1 MSQQFIIDR
10 LKMSKL
16 DLESNYLYLLGCKF
30 ENACIENNL
39 EKIKTLMSLKEIHQI
54 TGMYSESTKYSL
66 VDYILR
72 CASSGNNLEM
82 IKYCL
87 TSSDFKENANIHA
100 YEDQAIR
107 IACEKNNKETISY
120 LLTSPE
126 LKEHANIH
134 ACQEQVFEL
143 LIMRN
148 NKELIEF
155 LILEMNITLTQKINE
170 MLIDHHEIKKL
181 FTIRENKKKLENML
195 KIKEYRNN
203 KSEHI
208 KI

>member
-1 MSQQFIIDR
+1 MSD
-10 LKMSKL
+10 LN
-16 DLESNYLYLLGCKF
+16 LESNYLHLLGCKF
-30 ENACIENNL
+30 ENACIENDL
-39 EKIKTLMSLKEIHQI
+39 EKIKKLMSIKEIHQV
-54 TGMYSESTKYSL
+54 TGMYNQNTLYSL
-66 VDYILR
+66 TNYVLR
-72 CASSGNNLEM
+72 CASSANNLEM

-107 IACEKNNKETISY
+107 VACEKNNRETISY
-120 LLTSPE
+120 LLTSPD

-155 LILEMNITLTQKINE
+155 LILEMNITLTERLNE

-181 FTIRENKKKLENML
+181 FIIRENKKNLENIL
-195 KIKEYRNN
+195 KTKEYKTK